1 MKIHFDASGRGFDRF
16 GKYYKRIVDVIENL
30 GHQTTDN
37 SFNVAIAQDFY
48 EGEHTSRVNRYKD
61 LMNKLKKSD
70 LVVLEVSIHSLS
82 MGFWMQKALELN
94 KPVVALHLKDYD
106 PSFLQGVEND
116 KLQLIEYEEENL
128 EEILKYAIDFAS
140 DQQDTRFNFFI
151 SPKHQNYLDWIS
163 QNRKIPRSVF
173 LRRLIEQH
181 MEDNEEYGE

>member
-1 MKIHFDASGRGFDRF
+1 MKIHFDASGRGFDEF
-16 GKYYKRIVDVIENL
+16 GKYYKKIDDVIKEL
-30 GHQTTDN
+30 GHQSTNNMFD
-37 SFNVAIAQDFY
+37 SSVVQQFY
-48 EGEHTSRVNRYKD
+48 DGPHEKRVRRYKN
-61 LMNKLKKSD
+61 LMTSLKQSD

-94 KPVVALHLKDYD
+94 KPVIALHLKEYD
-106 PSFLQGVEND
+106 PSFLQGIDNE

-128 EEILKYAIDFAS
+128 EEVLRYAIDFAS

-173 LRRLIEQH
+173 LRRLIEKH
-181 MEDNEEYGE
+181 MEENEEYNE